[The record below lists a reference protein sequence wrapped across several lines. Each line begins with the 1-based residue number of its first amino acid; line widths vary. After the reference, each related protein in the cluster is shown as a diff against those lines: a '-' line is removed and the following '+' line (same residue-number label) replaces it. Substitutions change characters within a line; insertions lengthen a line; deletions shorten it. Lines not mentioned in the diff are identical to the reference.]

1 MDQLSS
7 CLATRTSDPLDLST
21 LGSRGWLKRSLVPL
35 KGCRLKDTPVDSSYV
50 VLGRYF
56 RTVVAWARQNLSRRL
71 ATVRMFTT
79 GETLASVAFLCLGRE
94 EPACESSSLVLNEK
108 WLLCARKNA
117 PR

>member
-1 MDQLSS
+1 M
-7 CLATRTSDPLDLST
+7 
-21 LGSRGWLKRSLVPL
+21 PL
-35 KGCRLKDTPVDSSYV
+35 KGCRFKDTPVDSSYV

-56 RTVVAWARQNLSRRL
+56 RTVVAWARQKLSRRL

-79 GETLASVAFLCLGRE
+79 GETLASVAFLFGE